1 MPEQSKFFEPFVG
14 RLLDELGCQ
23 QIQEQPPVG
32 NKNKA
37 DFLATT
43 PDGDRFY
50 VEATEVI
57 SSQYPETPLENDV
70 TEKLNEMC
78 HNSGIYWYSLSMRSG
93 ELRQHLAKKDL
104 LPIKEWVE
112 GLSTEEPK
120 MYRQTFACLDRAV
133 QGVNVRCR
141 PLSYWDDFPREE
153 EWVIDIRARP
163 RSEHMR
169 GVESRMFPGFGKGGG
184 VDSVGPLVRAIKAKA
199 RQHRAVEGPLLVAI
213 NDKSAFPAADI
224 DVELALFGWQQ
235 DVAEGVCL
243 ITPPPGQEK
252 RRSAWGS
259 GENTKISA
267 VLLFTELTQRSLPYQ
282 EVCLYENP
290 WALYPIPPWLKRM
303 LPYARI
309 EEKSGNLFLY
319 RPSERH
325 LNSVR
330 GLPVKPD
337 PHAEFLRV
345 LNEKVR
351 LQGGIFRRRGGSAG
365 SWLGSG

>member
-1 MPEQSKFFEPFVG
+1 MPEQSKFFEQFVG
-14 RLLDELGCQ
+14 RLLDEVGCQ

-78 HNSGIYWYSLSMRSG
+78 HNSGIYWYSLSVRSG
-93 ELRQHLAKKDL
+93 ELHQHLAKKDL

-120 MYRQTFACLDRAV
+120 TYRQTFACLDRAV
-133 QGVNVRCR
+133 QGVNARCR
-141 PLSYWDDFPREE
+141 PLSYWDDLPREG
-153 EWVIDIRARP
+153 EWIIDIFAWP
-163 RSEHMR
+163 RSEHKR
-169 GVESRMFPGFGKGGG
+169 GVESTMFPGCGKGGA
-184 VDSVGPLVRAIKAKA
+184 VDSVGPLVRAIRAKA
-199 RQHRAVEGPLLVAI
+199 RQHKAVEGPLLVAI

-235 DVAEGVCL
+235 DVAEGVCR

-259 GENTKISA
+259 WENTKISA
-267 VLLFTELTQRSLPYQ
+267 VLLFTELTQHSLPYQ

-290 WALYPIPPWLKRM
+290 WALSPIPCWFKRTF
-303 LPYARI
+303 PYAKI
-309 EEKSGNLFLY
+309 EEKSDALFLH

-351 LQGGIFRRRGGSAG
+351 LQGGIFRQRGSSAG

>member
-1 MPEQSKFFEPFVG
+1 MPEQSKFFEQFVG

-23 QIQEQPPVG
+23 IQTQPLVG

-37 DFLATT
+37 DFLTTT
-43 PDGDRFY
+43 PDGDSFY
-50 VEATEVI
+50 VEATEVK
-57 SSQYPETPLENDV
+57 SSQYLETPLENDV

-78 HNSGIYWYSLSMRSG
+78 HNSGIYWYIQFVKSGKLS
-93 ELRQHLAKKDL
+93 QHLAKKDL

-120 MYRQTFACLDRAV
+120 MYRQDFACLDRAA

-141 PLSYWDDFPREE
+141 PLSYWDDFPREG
-153 EWVIDIRARP
+153 EWVIDIRAMP

-169 GVESRMFPGFGKGGG
+169 GVESRTFPGFGKGGG

-199 RQHRAVEGPLLVAI
+199 RQHKAVNEPLLLVI
-213 NDKSAFPAADI
+213 NDKSVFPAADI

-235 DVAEGVCL
+235 DVAEGVCR
-243 ITPPPGQEK
+243 ITPPIGMQK
-252 RRSAWGS
+252 RRSAWG
-259 GENTKISA
+259 GEENTRISA

-282 EVCLYENP
+282 KVCLYENP
-290 WALYPIPPWLKRM
+290 WALYSIPCWLKRTF
-303 LPYARI
+303 PYAKI
-309 EEKSGNLFLY
+309 EEKSDAFFLH
-319 RPSERH
+319 RPLERH

-330 GLPVKPD
+330 GLPVESY
-337 PHAEFLRV
+337 PHAKLLRA

-351 LQGGIFRRRGGSAG
+351 LQGGIFRRRGSSTG